1 MRILV
6 LGQVEIRSDESEDPV
21 IALGGAKPKALLA
34 ALMMQPRQV
43 VPTER
48 LIDLLWDDSPPAS
61 AVALVHTYVSLVR
74 RAVTAAGR
82 RGSLTTK
89 APGYLLD
96 VDPTDSDLESFENH
110 LYAARHAE
118 RQLDHDSAT
127 GLYEQA
133 LRLWRGP
140 AFGGVDAGFAR
151 TRSASLADERLAAE
165 EGLARCM
172 LQQGRAGEVAA
183 HLRRLVNTHPLR
195 QQSRVLLMRALH
207 ESGRQGD
214 ALAVYRNGREHLMAQ
229 LGVEPGDELREL
241 HSAIL
246 NGSLRS
252 TTTKRRPR
260 SPAVVQHTVPR
271 HLPPDVSDFTGRA
284 EQLHTIMAL
293 SEAGAATAP
302 AVLVSGAPGTG
313 KSALAVHA
321 AHRLRVRYPDGQL
334 FADLRGSGRDLGAHE
349 VLSRFLGALGVAAGD
364 VPTDFAERVEL
375 FGRRVADKRL
385 LIVLDN
391 ARDAEQVRYLLP
403 QAPNCLV
410 IVTSRTRL
418 PGLLGVV
425 RVELDLLST
434 EASMRM
440 LGRVVGLSRVE
451 SEPIAAATIAELCG
465 GIPLAVRAAG
475 AKLLA
480 RPNWPLRALAARLSD
495 ERGRLDE
502 PADGDLAVRCG
513 LRLNYAELDDVH
525 RHAFH
530 LLALLDLPD
539 FGSWLAAPLL
549 EVGVDE
555 AEDVVERLV
564 DLRLVEVAGI
574 DAIGRVRYRFHDMV
588 QLFGAEQANREEPAD
603 AVAAAVCRTLAAWMC
618 LVEAGA
624 NRLPRVTLGLRTTP
638 RAGVDLD
645 ARLVADTEQDPSGWF
660 RSETAAVV
668 RTVERAHE
676 LGIDEMTTML
686 IAALLSSPFAARN
699 EFDGWQRT
707 HEVALAA
714 ARDTGD
720 TRAEA
725 TVLTG
730 LGQLYYEKDE
740 YPDALAHF
748 TQAADG
754 ASKVDDD
761 ATLAIALVG
770 IGTVHRDLAQFRLAR
785 EHLARATQI
794 GERGGDLSVVAAA
807 DYGLASIWRDLGDMP
822 SAAARFTR
830 CADAY
835 RALGDPRGAGL
846 ALRGLSLCHRAVDE
860 VDLAATLSEQAE
872 AILRG
877 SGDQLGATYAAQ
889 SLAKARIR
897 QGRVAGVAEALADC
911 LTLCTTQGD
920 RFGVALVTRTL
931 GELALAEGEAEA
943 AVRLLADA
951 LGKWTELRLPLWQAR
966 TLRDL
971 AAAEA
976 DSDPGLADAHWARA
990 VALFTQVGTREV
1002 GELADLTPGM
1012 WSMRVRRCS
1021 AVAAEQGLTTGT

>member
-6 LGQVEIRSDESEDPV
+6 LGQVEIRSDESDGAA
-21 IALGGAKPKALLA
+21 ITLGGAKPKALLA
-34 ALMMQPRQV
+34 ALLMQPRQV

-48 LIDLLWDDSPPAS
+48 LIGLLWDESPPAS
-61 AVALVHTYVSLVR
+61 AAALVHNYVSVVR

-82 RGSLTTK
+82 QGSVTTK

-118 RQLDHDSAT
+118 RQHDHDSAT
-127 GLYEQA
+127 GLFEQA

-140 AFGGVDAGFAR
+140 AFGGVEAGFAR
-151 TRSASLADERLAAE
+151 SRSASLADERLAAE

-183 HLRRLVNTHPLR
+183 HLRRLVNAHPLR
-195 QQSRVLLMRALH
+195 EQSRVLLMRALH

-214 ALAVYRNGREHLMAQ
+214 ALAVYRNGREQLMAQ
-229 LGVEPGDELREL
+229 RGVEPGAELREL

-246 NGSLRS
+246 NGSLR
-252 TTTKRRPR
+252 TPGPRRRVATR
-260 SPAVVQHTVPR
+260 SSAPHAVPR
-271 HLPPDVSDFTGRA
+271 NLPPDVSDFTGRA

-293 SEAGAATAP
+293 SEAGAAAAP
-302 AVLVSGAPGTG
+302 AVVVSGAAGTG

-334 FADLRGSGRDLGAHE
+334 FADLRGSCRDLGAHE
-349 VLSRFLGALGVAAGD
+349 VLSRFLGELGVEAAD
-364 VPTDFAERVEL
+364 MPADFAERVAL
-375 FGRRVADKRL
+375 FRGRVGSKRL
-385 LIVLDN
+385 LVVLDN
-391 ARDAEQVRYLLP
+391 ARDEEQVRYLLP
-403 QAPNCLV
+403 QAPGCLV
-410 IVTSRTRL
+410 IVTSRSRL
-418 PGLLGVV
+418 PGLFGAV

-434 EASMRM
+434 EASLRM

-451 SEPIAAATIAELCG
+451 SEPMAAATIAELCG

-480 RPNWPLRALAARLSD
+480 RPHWPLRALATRLTD
-495 ERGRLDE
+495 ERRRFDE

-513 LRLNYAELDDVH
+513 LLLTYAELDDVH

-564 DLRLVEVAGI
+564 VLRLVEVAGI

-588 QLFGAEQANREEPAD
+588 QLFGTEQANREEPAD

-624 NRLPRVTLGLRTTP
+624 NKLPRVTLGLRP
-638 RAGVDLD
+638 VLRAGVELD
-645 ARLVADTEQDPSGWF
+645 ARLVAETQQDPSGWF
-660 RSETAAVV
+660 KSETGAVV

-748 TQAADG
+748 TQAAEG
-754 ASKVDDD
+754 AAKVDDD
-761 ATLAIALVG
+761 TTLAIALVG
-770 IGTVHRDLAQFRLAR
+770 VGTVHRDLANFQLAR
-785 EHLARATQI
+785 EHLARAIQI
-794 GERGGDLSVVAAA
+794 GERAGDLIVVAAA
-807 DYGLASIWRDLGDMP
+807 DYGLASIWRDLGDIP
-822 SAAARFTR
+822 SAASRFTR
-830 CADAY
+830 CAEAY
-835 RALGDPRGAGL
+835 RALGDARGAGL
-846 ALRGLSLCHRAVDE
+846 ALRGLGLCHRAVDE
-860 VDLAATLSEQAE
+860 VDLAVSLSEEAE
-872 AILRG
+872 SVLRAA
-877 SGDQLGATYAAQ
+877 GDQLGATYAAQ

-897 QGRVAGVAEALADC
+897 QGRVAGVAESLADC
-911 LTLCTTQGD
+911 LTLCTGQGD
-920 RFGVALVTRTL
+920 RFGVALMTRTL
-931 GELALAEGEAEA
+931 GELALAEGETQA
-943 AVRLLADA
+943 AAGLLVDA

-971 AAAEA
+971 AAAEV
-976 DSDPGLADAHWARA
+976 DTDPALADAHWARA
-990 VALFTQVGTREV
+990 VALFAEAGTREV
-1002 GELADLTPGM
+1002 AELAELTAGM
-1012 WSMRVRRCS
+1012 WSMRVRNCTS
-1021 AVAAEQGLTTGT
+1021 VAERR